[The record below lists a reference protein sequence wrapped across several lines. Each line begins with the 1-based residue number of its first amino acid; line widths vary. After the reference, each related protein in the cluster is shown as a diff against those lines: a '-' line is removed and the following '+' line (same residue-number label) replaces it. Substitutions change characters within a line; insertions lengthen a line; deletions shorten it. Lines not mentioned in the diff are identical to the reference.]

1 MIADVTSGNMIA
13 DVTNANIAPDVT
25 SGNTVTIA
33 EYRFDSTTAGLLAGS
48 RPHSAFPVRARC

>member
-1 MIADVTSGNMIA
+1 MIA

-33 EYRFDSTTAGLLAGS
+33 EYLFDRTTAGLLAGS